1 MAPDME
7 IERRN
12 SDVSSIYFHFLALH
26 GDIYMV
32 NCIHP
37 NWEKEFHAENDF
49 RRIPLIKTV
58 GNDELTTE
66 PYDILRVIAQHK
78 KFDLTDRDYK
88 SAMSRAN
95 KLLKDFF
102 KLDSNPITG
111 ELNLRSDNMPKV
123 YTSKIDFFYL
133 D

>member
-1 MAPDME
+1 
-7 IERRN
+7 
-12 SDVSSIYFHFLALH
+12 
-26 GDIYMV
+26 
-32 NCIHP
+32 
-37 NWEKEFHAENDF
+37 
-49 RRIPLIKTV
+49 
-58 GNDELTTE
+58 
-66 PYDILRVIAQHK
+66 
-78 KFDLTDRDYK
+78 
-88 SAMSRAN
+88 MSRAN